1 MAFAVPH
8 SAVASMV
15 YDLLFQAREN
25 DRCPETGPS
34 AANIGRPLP
43 QGLAEFNPLEC
54 PSHERAP
61 SDCINDVGA
70 EQGTNSDDSRWLFV
84 PGQAV
89 IVCPNA
95 FLSEAG
101 NDDRV
106 RNARRLPSNAEY
118 QLEIKR
124 E

>member
-15 YDLLFQAREN
+15 YDLLFQARES

-54 PSHERAP
+54 PSHDERRAIALTM
-61 SDCINDVGA
+61 S
-70 EQGTNSDDSRWLFV
+70 ERSRE
-84 PGQAV
+84 PIQMIPDG
-89 IVCPNA
+89 C
-95 FLSEAG
+95 LSRG
-101 NDDRV
+101 K
-106 RNARRLPSNAEY
+106 L
-118 QLEIKR
+118 
-124 E
+124 